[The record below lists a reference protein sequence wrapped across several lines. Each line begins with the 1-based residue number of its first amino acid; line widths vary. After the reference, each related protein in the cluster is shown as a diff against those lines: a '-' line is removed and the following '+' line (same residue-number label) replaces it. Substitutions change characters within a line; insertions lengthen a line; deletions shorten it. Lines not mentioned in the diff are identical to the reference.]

1 MFFLKESLNVYVGLT
16 WFANMTGRSLRCIV
30 FDLAGGLLG
39 FTLYELCLCVSG
51 RLLVVGF
58 CVVTVVGCGV
68 VVVVVVVVGAFVVGF
83 SVVLEGVVIF
93 CVVDVVVVSGDGC
106 EVVGFVEDSVEGTAA
121 LVTVT
126 GFSVFAG
133 VKGE

>member
-1 MFFLKESLNVYVGLT
+1 
-16 WFANMTGRSLRCIV
+16 MTGRSLRCIV
-30 FDLAGGLLG
+30 LDLAGGLLG

-51 RLLVVGF
+51 RLFVVGF
-58 CVVTVVGCGV
+58 CVVTVVGCGVVVVVFVV

-93 CVVDVVVVSGDGC
+93 CVVDVVVVLGDGC

-126 GFSVFAG
+126 GFSDFAC

>member
-1 MFFLKESLNVYVGLT
+1 
-16 WFANMTGRSLRCIV
+16 MTGRSLRCIV
-30 FDLAGGLLG
+30 LDLAGGMLG

-51 RLLVVGF
+51 RLFVVGF
-58 CVVTVVGCGV
+58 CVVTVVGCGVVV

-93 CVVDVVVVSGDGC
+93 CVVAVVVVLGDGC

-126 GFSVFAG
+126 GFSDFAG